1 MAPYAPGRAIVTNHL
16 YSRLAVESPSAGQWR
31 PETLCPLGHHP
42 TGLATAFPLL
52 PRDGPPLP
60 SPPPSQDFYS
70 PAIGPNAHLF
80 LPPKSPVS
88 VSATPTYATS
98 ADYFSYGNGGRKR
111 ARPDS
116 SHGNPQ
122 ADILTPAWPRGEDA
136 IAGSVDLSSSGVEAS
151 TAHVNERYRLAGGF
165 DTPGLP
171 AHARRETPIEQD
183 IDARRRLVPR
193 TSSYSHSATITGAL
207 AWERNGAARTHSSP
221 NGQSQSWTR
230 FAFGLVGKAFTFGTT
245 VFTGFIAGGGRTY
258 TLSDSSFR
266 ALGIPGFSQEQ
277 ACTPLPGSWRSDEF
291 LGDFE
296 QDNPMS
302 PPSSALVRPAIK
314 RRQTDRDSWVV
325 VNTPEVPEST
335 SPKRKAAPRP
345 SLASRASSRRSILA
359 APVRRQSSVT
369 SHAGSP
375 ARVAA
380 VRPSSRQ
387 SLGSAVEL
395 SPDAEKFVKKR
406 VREEKAAERVMG
418 SMSRRMEALIRQGQ
432 QALGTKVDVEGA
444 GMDDDDMEGW

>member
-1 MAPYAPGRAIVTNHL
+1 
-16 YSRLAVESPSAGQWR
+16 SA
-31 PETLCPLGHHP
+31 TSSA
-42 TGLATAFPLL
+42 ATAAGSSFAMA
-52 PRDGPPLP
+52 LP
-60 SPPPSQDFYS
+60 SPPPSQDFFS
-70 PAIGPNAHLF
+70 PTRGPNAHLF
-80 LPPKSPVS
+80 LPPKSPVAL
-88 VSATPTYATS
+88 SATPTFATS

-116 SHGNPQ
+116 SHD
-122 ADILTPAWPRGEDA
+122 ASRTEVLTPAWSRGEDA
-136 IAGSVDLSSSGVEAS
+136 GVGSVDLSSRGVGAS
-151 TAHVNERYRLAGGF
+151 MAHVNERYRLAGGF
-165 DTPGLP
+165 DTPGLL
-171 AHARRETPIEQD
+171 ANAAWETPIEHD

-193 TSSYSHSATITGAL
+193 TSSYSQIATITGAL
-207 AWERNGAARTHSSP
+207 ARERNGAARMHSSR

-258 TLSDSSFR
+258 TLSNGPSR
-266 ALGIPGFSQEQ
+266 ALGGSGFSHEQ
-277 ACTPLPGSWRSDEF
+277 ASTPVPGSWRSDEF

-302 PPSSALVRPAIK
+302 PPSSALARPAIK

-325 VNTPEVPEST
+325 VGTPDLAEST
-335 SPKRKAAPRP
+335 SPKRKSAPRP
-345 SLASRASSRRSILA
+345 SLASRASSRKSLPA

-375 ARVAA
+375 ARLAA
-380 VRPSSRQ
+380 VRPSSRH
-387 SLGSAVEL
+387 SLGGAAEL

-418 SMSRRMEALIRQGQ
+418 SMGRRMEALIRQGQ
-432 QALGTKVDVEGA
+432 QALGTKVDVEGE
-444 GMDDDDMEGW
+444 GLGDDEM